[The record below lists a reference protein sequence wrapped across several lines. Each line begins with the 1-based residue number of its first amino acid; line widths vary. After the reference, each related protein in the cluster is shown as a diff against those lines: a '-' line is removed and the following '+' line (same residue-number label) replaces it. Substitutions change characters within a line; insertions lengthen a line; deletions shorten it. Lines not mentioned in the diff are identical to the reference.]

1 MVISNCLFLWCF
13 NGEIM
18 RFELNEKTLTLFLEG
33 ELNSYNADNIEKEI
47 DNILKDQKF
56 DKLVLDFSHI
66 SYISSA
72 GLRIVLKLK
81 QKYNDFSIIE
91 TSLEVYDIFQ
101 MTGFTNMMDIKKGLK
116 RVYLSGAQVVGDG
129 YYSTVYRIDKDTIIK
144 VFNRVSDPAQIE
156 RELTLAKEAFVLGI
170 PTAISF
176 DIVRVD
182 DKLGVR
188 FEMLDCESL
197 KNMVIKYPDRTNE
210 FLDKYAALLKKMN
223 TTECNSPIIP
233 DMKQAYLTKLT
244 KIEEFLPKEVNDK
257 LRKMFEAIP
266 DRKTLIHGDCHFK
279 NIMVQ
284 KDELL
289 LIDMDTLSVGYPI
302 FELASLYAPYV
313 AFNEDEPGNS
323 MNFFGIKDED
333 ALALYNALI
342 TRYFGKDDE
351 TIRDKIKIVGY
362 VHMIRWNRN
371 NEPENTKRFEGCKA
385 RLLKLLEKYDDLDIG
400 L

>member
-1 MVISNCLFLWCF
+1 MIAFFYLV
-13 NGEIM
+13 NGDHM
-18 RFELNEKTLTLFLEG
+18 RFELKEKTLTLFLEG

-47 DNILKDQKF
+47 DNILKEQTF

-81 QKYNDFSIIE
+81 QKYNKVSIVE

-101 MTGFTNMMDIKKGLK
+101 MTGFTNIMDIKKGLK
-116 RVYLSGAQVVGDG
+116 RVYISGAEVVGTG
-129 YYSTVYRIDKDTIIK
+129 YYSTVYRVDKDTIIK

-197 KNMVIKYPDRTNE
+197 KNMVIKYPDRMHE
-210 FLDKYAALLKKMN
+210 FLEKYAHLLKQMN
-223 TTECNSPIIP
+223 TTECNSSIVP
-233 DMKQAYLTKLT
+233 DMKQAYLTKLE
-244 KIEEFLPKEVNDK
+244 KIEEYLPKDAYAK
-257 LRKMFEAIP
+257 LVKMFKAIP
-266 DRKTLIHGDCHFK
+266 ERKTLIHGDCHFK

-302 FELASLYAPYV
+302 FELAALYAPYV
-313 AFNEDEPGNS
+313 AFNEDDPGNS
-323 MNFFGIKDED
+323 LRFFGIKDED
-333 ALALYNALI
+333 GARLYDALI
-342 TRYFGKDDE
+342 NLYFGKDDPV
-351 TIRDKIKIVGY
+351 IKDKIKIVGY

-371 NEPENTKRFEGCKA
+371 NEPENTKRLEGCKE

>member
-1 MVISNCLFLWCF
+1 MIAFFYLV
-13 NGEIM
+13 NGDHM
-18 RFELNEKTLTLFLEG
+18 RFELNEKTLTLYLEG

-47 DNILKDQKF
+47 DNILKEQTFDQ
-56 DKLVLDFSHI
+56 LVLDFSRI

-81 QKYNDFSIIE
+81 QKYNKVSIIE

-101 MTGFTNMMDIKKGLK
+101 MTGFTNIMDIKKGLK
-116 RVYLSGAQVVGDG
+116 RVYISGAEVVGTG
-129 YYSTVYRIDKDTIIK
+129 YYSTVYRVDKDTIIK

-197 KNMVIKYPDRTNE
+197 KNMVIKYPDRMHE
-210 FLDKYAALLKKMN
+210 FLDKYAHLLKQMN
-223 TTECNSPIIP
+223 TTECNSPIVP
-233 DMKQAYLTKLT
+233 DMKQAYLTKLE
-244 KIEEFLPKEVNDK
+244 KIEEYLPKDAYAK
-257 LRKMFEAIP
+257 LVKMFKAIP
-266 DRKTLIHGDCHFK
+266 ERKTLIHGDCHFK

-302 FELASLYAPYV
+302 FELAALYAPYV
-313 AFNEDEPGNS
+313 AFNEDDPGNS
-323 MNFFGIKDED
+323 LRFFGIKDED
-333 ALALYNALI
+333 GVRLYDALI
-342 TRYFGKDDE
+342 NLYFGKDDPV
-351 TIRDKIKIVGY
+351 IKDKIKIVGY

-371 NEPENTKRFEGCKA
+371 NEPENTKRLEGCKE

>member
-1 MVISNCLFLWCF
+1 
-13 NGEIM
+13 M
-18 RFELNEKTLTLFLEG
+18 RFELKDKVITLFLEG

-47 DNILKDQKF
+47 EATLKDQSF
-56 DKLVLDFSHI
+56 DKLVLDFSRI

-72 GLRIVLKLK
+72 GLRIMLKLK
-81 QKYNDFSIIE
+81 QKHNNVSIVE
-91 TSLEVYDIFQ
+91 TSLEVYDIFS
-101 MTGFTNMMDIKKGLK
+101 MTGFTNIMEIKKGLK
-116 RVYLSGAQVVGDG
+116 RVYISGAEIVGDG
-129 YYSTVYRIDKDTIIK
+129 YYSTVYRVDKDTIIK
-144 VFNRVSDPAQIE
+144 VFNRVSDTEQIE
-156 RELTLAKEAFVLGI
+156 RELKLAKEAFILGI

-197 KNMVIKYPDRTNE
+197 KNMVIKYPERMGE

-223 TTECNSPIIP
+223 TTECFNPNIP
-233 DMKQAYLTKLT
+233 DMKAHYLSKLE
-244 KIEEFLPKEVNDK
+244 KIKSYLPEEANKK
-257 LRKMFEAIP
+257 LFKMFSAIP

-284 KDELL
+284 NGELL

-302 FELASLYAPYV
+302 FELAALYAPYV

-323 MNFFGIKDED
+323 KNFFGISDED
-333 ALALYNALI
+333 AKRLYEALLN
-342 TRYFGKDDE
+342 RYFGKDDP
-351 TIRDKIKIVGY
+351 TIKDKIKIVGY
-362 VHMIRWNRN
+362 VHMVRWTTN
-371 NEPENTKRFEGCKA
+371 NQPENIKRIEGCKA
-385 RLLKLLEKYDDLDIG
+385 RLLELLEKYDDLDIG

>member
-1 MVISNCLFLWCF
+1 MIAFFYLV
-13 NGEIM
+13 NGDHM
-18 RFELNEKTLTLFLEG
+18 RFELKEKTLTLFLEG

-47 DNILKDQKF
+47 DNILKEQTF

-81 QKYNDFSIIE
+81 QKYNKVSIVE
-91 TSLEVYDIFQ
+91 TSIEVYDIFQ
-101 MTGFTNMMDIKKGLK
+101 MTGFTNIMDIKKGLK
-116 RVYLSGAQVVGDG
+116 RVYISGAEVVGTG
-129 YYSTVYRIDKDTIIK
+129 YYSTVYRVDKDTIIK

-197 KNMVIKYPDRTNE
+197 KNMVIKYPDRMHE
-210 FLDKYAALLKKMN
+210 FLEKYAHLLKQMN
-223 TTECNSPIIP
+223 TTECNSSIVP
-233 DMKQAYLTKLT
+233 DMKQAYLTKLE
-244 KIEEFLPKEVNDK
+244 KIEEYLPKDAYAK
-257 LRKMFEAIP
+257 LVKMFKAIP
-266 DRKTLIHGDCHFK
+266 ERKTLIHGDCHFK

-302 FELASLYAPYV
+302 FELAALYAPYV
-313 AFNEDEPGNS
+313 AFNEDDPGNS
-323 MNFFGIKDED
+323 LRFFGIKDED
-333 ALALYNALI
+333 GARLYDALI
-342 TRYFGKDDE
+342 NLYFGKDDPV
-351 TIRDKIKIVGY
+351 IKDKIKIVGY

-371 NEPENTKRFEGCKA
+371 NEPENTKRLEGCKE